1 MLSWASE
8 KRVEDPKRI
17 EAFMR
22 AVERLNWGANQTK
35 PSLESLYAEVSKLVF
50 CEIKYYYGRKVRSR
64 RLSRIFR
71 LFMITGSAI
80 GVLVPVCA
88 PLIGDGKTANVLSY
102 GYLGFTL
109 TGLAYAADNLFGG
122 TKAFRRRATAQL
134 KLEQLY
140 VEFSAEWHHIFSQL
154 APCQDKCSVD
164 TSNAGTTDQSPNDQN
179 SRHKASAE
187 DAAASNAS
195 AANTVVDN
203 VAYLSCKTRN
213 ELFDCLRKFI
223 KSFYECMNG
232 ETAEWGNHLTSS
244 VEEQGKASTQQKDK
258 SKNA

>member
-1 MLSWASE
+1 MLSWVSE

-17 EAFMR
+17 AAFID
-22 AVERLNWGANQTK
+22 AVKSLDWGPQQTK
-35 PSLESLYAEVSKLVF
+35 TSIESLYAEVSKLVF

-71 LFMITGSAI
+71 LFMITGSTI

-109 TGLAYAADNLFGG
+109 TGIAYAADNLFGG
-122 TKAFRRRATAQL
+122 TKAFRRRATTQL

-154 APCQDKCSVD
+154 TPCQDKCS
-164 TSNAGTTDQSPNDQN
+164 TNNINAGVTEQAVNTEN
-179 SRHKASAE
+179 SSETAV
-187 DAAASNAS
+187 SNAS
-195 AANTVVDN
+195 APNSVIDN
-203 VAYLSCKTRN
+203 VNEISCKTRN
-213 ELFDCLRKFI
+213 QLFDCLRKFI

-232 ETAEWGNHLTSS
+232 ETVEWGNHLTSS
-244 VEEQGKASTQQKDK
+244 VDDQASKSAQQQGKGKPS
-258 SKNA
+258 